1 MAKFFLIKSIKGIM
15 LHHIELTK
23 RELKSLIDNSTV
35 KFGGN
40 KLLRI
45 YGTLS
50 CSSGKRMKKE
60 NRLFFQSESEAI
72 DKGYRPCGH
81 CMRNEYQEWK
91 KTISFIVSLSCR

>member
-1 MAKFFLIKSIKGIM
+1 MFR
-15 LHHIELTK
+15 HIELTT
-23 RELKSLIDNSTV
+23 RELKSLIDNSTI

-60 NRLFFQSESEAI
+60 NRFFFQSEKEAI

-81 CMRNEYQEWK
+81 CMKTEYRKWREK
-91 KTISFIVSLSCR
+91 N